1 MVNRFSRIVK
11 KIKKFPKI
19 SHSFLL
25 TKLFCSQVKY
35 ASTSKVTLVDIEQ
48 QQVKLSMVNRKR
60 VQNHIGGVHAIAAAL
75 LAESATGIV
84 FGLNL
89 PDSCLPLLKSMTINY
104 QRRMQGDL
112 TAIATIS
119 NQQIALLTEEKG
131 NMDIAVTITDE
142 SGEQPIECIMTWAWI
157 SKKQKNNK
165 R

>member
-19 SHSFLL
+19 NHSFLL

-112 TAIATIS
+112 TAIASIS
-119 NQQIALLTEEKG
+119 DQQIALLTQEKG

-142 SGEQPIECIMTWAWI
+142 SGKQPIECIMTWAWI
-157 SKKQKNNK
+157 SKKPKSNK

>member
-1 MVNRFSRIVK
+1 MGNRFSRAVK
-11 KIKKFPKI
+11 NIKKLPQV

-35 ASTSKVTLVDIEQ
+35 ASTSKVKLLEVEQ
-48 QQVKLSMVNRKR
+48 HEVKLFIANRKR

-89 PDSCLPLLKSMTINY
+89 PDTCIPLLKSMTINY

-112 TAIATIS
+112 TAVATIS
-119 NQQIALLTEEKG
+119 EQQIACLSDEKG
-131 NMDIAVTITDE
+131 SMDIAVTITDE
-142 SGEQPIECIMTWAWI
+142 SGEQPIECLMTWAWI
-157 SKKQKNNK
+157 TK
-165 R
+165 RAKA

>member
-1 MVNRFSRIVK
+1 MVNRFSRIVT
-11 KIKKFPKI
+11 KIKKLPKI

-89 PDSCLPLLKSMTINY
+89 PDSCLPLLKSMKINY
-104 QRRMQGDL
+104 QRRIQGDL
-112 TAIATIS
+112 SAIATIS
-119 NQQIALLTEEKG
+119 NQQIALLSQEKG
-131 NMDIAVTITDE
+131 NMEIAVTITDE

-157 SKKQKNNK
+157 SKKTKK
-165 R
+165 